1 LLEEV
6 KHGVDRCI
14 HDVEGLNLKV
24 SQDCE
29 EVLELLKLDLMK
41 LKENQR
47 YLEYV

>member
-24 SQDCE
+24 SEDCE
-29 EVLELLKLDLMK
+29 EVLELLDLMK